1 VRHPG
6 VVEPKLDGTRAASMD
21 LVVVVGASVSRRGE
35 RHAFTTVDRG
45 RYGSKFWC
53 GSLPTPGPVRLDA
66 STLRSPSPAPAPPSP
81 STRCPASGRRPGS
94 NGPASSPRPA
104 VGDEEAG
111 AFFRARAGT
120 RPGRAWQVRCRARR
134 SWCCPHQGRSVEIN
148 DMDVSSC
155 STSSTARRP
164 ATRWPRGPEGS
175 TPSPPART
183 GWTPTRCSSGP
194 TAVSPGPCPPGQ
206 DLDAT
211 TPVRAPGTWSGQP
224 A

>member
-1 VRHPG
+1 MAPARPAWTSWSWGGECVEEGWSVTRSPPSTGQVR
-6 VVEPKLDGTRAASMD
+6 VEI
-21 LVVVVGASVSRRGE
+21 LVWVTADTWS
-35 RHAFTTVDRG
+35 
-45 RYGSKFWC
+45 GS
-53 GSLPTPGPVRLDA
+53 PRRLDA
-66 STLRSPSPAPAPPSP
+66 STPRRLDAAFPVTGYRSTLTVHEVPRERETSRVEWSGVFTPAGRPSA
-81 STRCPASGRRPGS
+81 TRRPG
-94 NGPASSPRPA
+94 AL
-104 VGDEEAG
+104 
-111 AFFRARAGT
+111 FRARAGT